1 MKPRYPSLFQINT
14 RIWLRTLSENF
25 NRCITLETV
34 PEEELD
40 RIAGW
45 GFDWVWLL
53 GVWATSPFGRK
64 IALDLPG
71 LRHEIEQLM
80 PDYNDEDVCS
90 SPFAITG
97 YDVNPDLGGEQAL
110 THLRERLS
118 ARGLNLMLDF
128 IPNHT
133 ARDHPWVEEHPEYY
147 IQGTPQDLVDQPQNY
162 GYAPESDAIFA
173 FGRDPNFPGWS
184 DTFQLNYG
192 EPALQVAMREELF
205 KIAAL
210 CDGVRCDMA
219 MLILPEIFSSTWGIL
234 MDPFWLQAIQDTRS
248 KFPNFLFMAEVY
260 WGLEWTLQHL
270 GFNYTYDKR
279 LYDRLS
285 IQEARLIREHLLADM
300 DFQNKSA
307 RFMENHD
314 EPRAAAVFPPPVHR
328 AAAVITYLVPGLRF
342 FNQGQLEGYQSR
354 IPMQLCTS
362 PEDSV
367 EESISDFYARLLDV
381 LKSPVVRTGDWQ
393 LIKCQPA
400 WIGNW
405 TWGDF
410 VAFAWQSETEKLL
423 LVIVNFA
430 SHPSQCYLSVPL
442 PGIEKQL
449 VRFQDLIGDIE
460 YLREGEEIL
469 QRGLYLDLP
478 AWGFHVFQVECL

>member
-1 MKPRYPSLFQINT
+1 MKPRYPSLYQINT
-14 RIWLRTLSENF
+14 RIWLHTLSEKF
-25 NRCITLETV
+25 NRRITLETV
-34 PEEELD
+34 PEVEID
-40 RIAGW
+40 RIADL

-53 GVWATSPFGRK
+53 GVWATSQFGRQ
-64 IALDLPG
+64 IALGLPG
-71 LRHEIEQLM
+71 LRCEIEQLM

-97 YDVNPDLGGEQAL
+97 YNVNPDLGGEQAL
-110 THLRERLS
+110 PHLRERLS

-133 ARDHPWVEEHPEYY
+133 ARDHPWVEEHPEFY
-147 IQGTPQDLVDQPQNY
+147 IQGTTQDLVDQPQNY
-162 GYAPESDAIFA
+162 GYAPERDAIFA

-192 EPALQVAMREELF
+192 QPALQDAMRDELL
-205 KIAAL
+205 KVAGL

-234 MDPFWLQAIQDTRS
+234 MDPFWLQVIQHTRS
-248 KFPNFLFMAEVY
+248 QFPNFLFMAEVY
-260 WGLEWTLQHL
+260 WDLERNLQHH
-270 GFNYTYDKR
+270 GFDYTYDKR

-285 IQEARLIREHLLADM
+285 FQEARPVREHLLADM

-314 EPRAAAVFPPPVHR
+314 EPRAAAVFPPPVHQ

-342 FNQGQLEGYQSR
+342 FHQGQLKGYQTR
-354 IPMQLCTS
+354 IPMQLCS
-362 PEDSV
+362 PPADSV
-367 EESISDFYARLLDV
+367 DDGISDFYARLLDV
-381 LKSPVVRTGDWQ
+381 LRMPVVRNGDWQ
-393 LIKCQPA
+393 LIKVQPA
-400 WIGNW
+400 WIGNL

-410 VAFAWQSETEKLL
+410 VVFAWQNKTEKRL
-423 LVIVNFA
+423 LVVVNFA
-430 SHPSQCYLSVPL
+430 SHPGQCYLPIPF
-442 PGIEKQL
+442 PGIDKQL
-449 VRFQDLIGDIE
+449 VRFQDLMGDEE
-460 YLREGEEIL
+460 YLRDGEEIL

-478 AWGFHVFQVECL
+478 GWGFYVFEVEG